1 MPDTI
6 PLSQLRPGQR
16 ATIVHVGG
24 NGAIRRRFIEM
35 GIVTGEMV
43 LVERVA
49 PLGDPVEYLIKG
61 YHLSLRREEASQIRV
76 KTCEVLKASEV

>member
-1 MPDTI
+1 MSDTVS
-6 PLSQLRPGQR
+6 LSQLRPGQR

-24 NGAIRRRFIEM
+24 NGAVRRRFVEM
-35 GIVTGEMV
+35 GIVRGETV

-61 YHLSLRREEASQIRV
+61 YHLSLRREEANQITV
-76 KTCEVLKASEV
+76 SELAQDG